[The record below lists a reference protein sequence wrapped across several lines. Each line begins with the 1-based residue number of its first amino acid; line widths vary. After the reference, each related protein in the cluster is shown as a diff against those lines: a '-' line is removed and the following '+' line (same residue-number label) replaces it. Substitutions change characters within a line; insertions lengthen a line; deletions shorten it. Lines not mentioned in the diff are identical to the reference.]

1 MTWGEFVALQVGP
14 CRIGGRYDH
23 GYADSQYEV
32 LAIDRSPREGWP
44 SWQVSVRG
52 RDGEV
57 REHCTG
63 WDPRKDRVIAQPP
76 ADVTVVS
83 IGRLHD
89 DEEGREHG
97 VELGEGHLLARLCAA
112 GRLEV
117 HKGGDGVAHRGTDS
131 VRVIS
136 HLLAVLAAPD
146 TDSGISRLLQ
156 KIELKHT
163 GWVNSCPCVT

>member
-1 MTWGEFVALQVGP
+1 MGP

-23 GYADSQYEV
+23 GHADREFEV
-32 LAIDRSPREGWP
+32 LAIDRGPREGWP

-89 DEEGREHG
+89 DEEG
-97 VELGEGHLLARLCAA
+97 A
-112 GRLEV
+112 
-117 HKGGDGVAHRGTDS
+117 S
-131 VRVIS
+131 
-136 HLLAVLAAPD
+136 
-146 TDSGISRLLQ
+146 
-156 KIELKHT
+156 
-163 GWVNSCPCVT
+163 